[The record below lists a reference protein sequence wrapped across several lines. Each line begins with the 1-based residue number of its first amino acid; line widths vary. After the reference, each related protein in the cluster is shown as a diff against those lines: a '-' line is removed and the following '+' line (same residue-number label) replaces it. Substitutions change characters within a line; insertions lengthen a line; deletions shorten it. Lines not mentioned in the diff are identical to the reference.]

1 MGKGRAIKSHLK
13 PLHII
18 RWLTVSRTWG
28 LQQITPRP
36 VSMQSQGAC
45 RSLLGP
51 TTSPSREV

>member
-51 TTSPSREV
+51 TTSP